1 MAKYIYISNNAK
13 KGKLAISVDVFNAL
27 AAKAI
32 SEIPGITSSKN
43 IKKKDQHH
51 RFHLNCP
58 VETTI
63 HHGIVHVWVAVDV
76 VKGVDL
82 QEISFL
88 IQNKIKDTFLE
99 YTESIP
105 FDFQVKIENII

>member
-13 KGKLAISVDVFNAL
+13 KGKLAISVDVFDKL

-32 SEIPGITSSKN
+32 SEIPGISSSKL
-43 IKKKDQHH
+43 IKKKDQLH
-51 RFHLNCP
+51 RFHLNRP

-76 VKGVDL
+76 AKGVDL

-88 IQNKIKDTFLE
+88 IQNKIKDAFLE

-105 FDFQVKIENII
+105 FDVQVKIESIV